1 MSVSLD
7 SRLYSSDQVRE
18 IERLAIAS
26 GTSGYVL
33 MQRAARACW
42 LHMQQRWPVARCIHV
57 VCGSGNNGGDGYE
70 IARLARDTGC
80 DVRVTQ
86 VGPAAAHGDA
96 VLARRAWIDSGG
108 SIREGVPDLDGAELV
123 VDALFGI
130 GLTRELQGETRAAV
144 ERINVCGAGVFSV
157 DLPSGLHADSGRIMG
172 AAVRADACTSLISFK
187 PVRVL
192 GAGLSH
198 CAEWQVEGLGISQD
212 LLARVPYL
220 ADLPG
225 HEELKTTLP
234 PRLRE
239 SHKGSHGHVLII
251 GGDAGM
257 MGAALLAARAAL
269 RTGAG
274 LVSVAT
280 RAEHAVA
287 LTAAQPEL
295 MCHGI
300 SHVRQVLPLLQRAD
314 AIAIGPGLGQEPWA
328 RELFACVLEQP
339 KLLVVDADA
348 LNLLAQEPV
357 RRANWVLT
365 PHPGEAARLLSVS
378 TAQIQASRI
387 DAARALRE
395 RYGGVAVL
403 KGAGSLVQG
412 EALAACSYG
421 NPGMAVGGMGDVLT
435 GIIAALIAQ
444 GLAPERAA
452 RAGVLI
458 HALAGDRA
466 ALGGQRGLLP
476 GDLITQLRA
485 VVNPC

>member
-1 MSVSLD
+1 MGVSLD
-7 SRLYSSDQVRE
+7 NRLYASEQVRE
-18 IERLAIAS
+18 IERLAVAS

-42 LHMQQRWPVARCIHV
+42 LHMQQRWPVARSIHV

-70 IARLARDTGC
+70 IARLARDAGC

-96 VLARRAWIDSGG
+96 VLARRGWIDAGG
-108 SIREGVPDLDGAELV
+108 DVCAGVPDLSDAELV

-130 GLTRELQGETRAAV
+130 GLTRDLQGEARVAV
-144 ERINVCGAGVFSV
+144 ERINACGAGVFSV
-157 DLPSGLHADSGRIMG
+157 DLPSGLHADSGRVMG
-172 AAVRADACTSLISFK
+172 IAVRANACTSLIGFK
-187 PVRVL
+187 PARVL
-192 GAGLSH
+192 GAGPSQ
-198 CAEWQVEGLGISQD
+198 CAEWRVEGLGIGQD

-225 HEELKTTLP
+225 HEELKTALP

-239 SHKGSHGHVLII
+239 AHKGSHGHVLVV
-251 GGDAGM
+251 GGDVGM
-257 MGAALLAARAAL
+257 MGAVLLAARAAL

-300 SHVRQVLPLLQRAD
+300 SHARQMLPLLERAD
-314 AIAIGPGLGQEPWA
+314 AIAIGPGLGQAPWA
-328 RELFACVLEQP
+328 RELFACVLEQSKP
-339 KLLVVDADA
+339 LVVDADA

-357 RRANWVLT
+357 RRADWVLT
-365 PHPGEAARLLSVS
+365 PHPGEAARLLSIS
-378 TAQIQASRI
+378 TAQIQAARVG
-387 DAARALRE
+387 AVRALRE

-435 GIIAALIAQ
+435 GIIVALIAQ
-444 GLAPERAA
+444 GLASERAA
-452 RAGVLI
+452 RTGVLI
-458 HALAGDRA
+458 HAMAGDRA

-485 VVNPC
+485 VVNP